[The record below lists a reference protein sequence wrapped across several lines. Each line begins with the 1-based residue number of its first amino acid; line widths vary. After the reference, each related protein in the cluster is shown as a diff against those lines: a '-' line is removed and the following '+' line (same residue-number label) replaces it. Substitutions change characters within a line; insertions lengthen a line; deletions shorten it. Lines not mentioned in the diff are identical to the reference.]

1 MAFLKKYYGL
11 LIGAIVLV
19 IYCFSFKFSVSDLPK
34 EALENFNLV
43 DVHISLSKYL
53 IYFILLLCLLFFA
66 YGIKQN
72 PKSGIK
78 FGLGLGIL
86 VVLYGICYAMSSSN
100 PEELGLEDKV
110 SPSNYRM
117 VGAMITTTIVLMF
130 VGAGVLLGLTIKNSI
145 ENGKA

>member
-11 LIGAIVLV
+11 LIGSIVML
-19 IYCFSFKFSVSDLPK
+19 IYCFSFKFSLSNLPK
-34 EALENFNLV
+34 EAIENFNLV
-43 DVHISLSKYL
+43 DIHISLSKYL
-53 IYFILLLCLLFFA
+53 IYFILLLCLLFFV
-66 YGIKQN
+66 YGFKQN

-86 VVLYGICYAMSSSN
+86 VVLFGLCYAMAGNN
-100 PEELGLEDKV
+100 PAELGLEDKV
-110 SPSNYRM
+110 SSTNYRL

-130 VGAGVLLGLTIKNSI
+130 VGAGVLIGLSIKNSI